1 MTSIRRAL
9 LTASAALLI
18 AVSGAAAQD
27 MSGTWV
33 LAVDLGVTG
42 AGEATFVLQ
51 HEGNEI
57 TGTYTGAL
65 GEQDV
70 TGTIDGS
77 EVVLTFDS
85 EAGKITYTGMA
96 DGDTFEGTC
105 EYGQLGSGSF
115 EGSKSNGPGPRGG
128 YIGTRPDALMV
139 ISSSAT
145 SRS

>member
-18 AVSGAAAQD
+18 VVSTAAAQD
-27 MSGTWV
+27 MSGTWM
-33 LAVDLGVTG
+33 LSVDLGATG
-42 AGEATFVLQ
+42 VGEATFVLEQ
-51 HEGNEI
+51 EGNEI

-77 EVVLTFDS
+77 AVVLTFDS
-85 EAGKITYTGMA
+85 EAGTITYEGTV
-96 DGDTFEGTC
+96 DGDAFQGTC

-115 EGSKSNGPGPRGG
+115 EGSKTG
-128 YIGTRPDALMV
+128 
-139 ISSSAT
+139 
-145 SRS
+145 

>member
-9 LTASAALLI
+9 FTAGATLLI
-18 AVSGAAAQD
+18 VVSGATAQD

-33 LAVDLGVTG
+33 LSVDLGATG
-42 AGEATFVLQ
+42 AGEATFVLEQ
-51 HEGNEI
+51 NGDEI

-77 EVVLTFDS
+77 AVVLTFDS
-85 EAGKITYTGMA
+85 EAGKITYTGTV
-96 DGDTFEGTC
+96 DGDGFEGTC

-115 EGSKSNGPGPRGG
+115 EGSKTG
-128 YIGTRPDALMV
+128 
-139 ISSSAT
+139 
-145 SRS
+145 